1 MNSVVTD
8 GLSTLYLA
16 INLMK
21 IIPLVTIA
29 IGAIMIIMAVILFFV
44 CIVYKVICI
53 FLSSQR
59 FKPYKQISVSAYLN

>member
-53 FLSSQR
+53 FLSVYCFPKNSDG
-59 FKPYKQISVSAYLN
+59 